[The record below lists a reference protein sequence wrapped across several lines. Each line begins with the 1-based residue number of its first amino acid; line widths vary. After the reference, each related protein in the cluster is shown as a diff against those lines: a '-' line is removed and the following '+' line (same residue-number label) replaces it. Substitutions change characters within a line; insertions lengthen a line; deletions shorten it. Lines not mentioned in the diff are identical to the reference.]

1 MAKKADINIENFNLT
16 INVDNFDSD
25 FDDDEGLEEIL
36 PFIRK
41 MEEPSKDIL
50 LLPRGKLLY
59 TWTTLDELKEQLAE
73 LGVGDI
79 LALMEVD
86 ERGEQNLT
94 GPIMHFVVADKV
106 RSPNSAACE
115 LIFVAENVLFEH
127 RMDKNGAACEKFEDT
142 ELFEYLNTEFKAKLN
157 RDVCKLLVGDI
168 YIPSA
173 GQVFGRSDEWANEH
187 YIMDDHEQWQ
197 YMKTRKNRI
206 AVDKDDDICW
216 WWLSNKVKPEYSAT
230 TFAVVV
236 DDGIAIS
243 GNASASRGVRPAFS
257 VRVDI

>member
-16 INVDNFDSD
+16 INVDNFDSE

-41 MEEPSKDIL
+41 MDEQPKDIL

-59 TWTTLDELKEQLAE
+59 TWSTLDELKDQLAQ

-79 LALMEVD
+79 LALMEVNGY
-86 ERGEQNLT
+86 GEQNLT
-94 GPIMHFVVADKV
+94 GPIMHFVVVDRV
-106 RSPNSAACE
+106 CSPNSASRE
-115 LIFVAENVLFEH
+115 LIFVSEDVLFDH
-127 RMDKNGAACEKFEDT
+127 CMDPNGAACERFEDT
-142 ELFEYLNTEFKAKLN
+142 ELFRYLNNEFKAKLN
-157 RDVCKLLVGDI
+157 HDICKLLVGDI

-206 AVDKDDDICW
+206 AVDKYDALRW
-216 WWLSNKVKPEYSAT
+216 WWLSNKVKPEYST
-230 TFAVVV
+230 YFALVST
-236 DDGIAIS
+236 G
-243 GNASASRGVRPAFS
+243 GRASRDAASDSSGVRPAFS